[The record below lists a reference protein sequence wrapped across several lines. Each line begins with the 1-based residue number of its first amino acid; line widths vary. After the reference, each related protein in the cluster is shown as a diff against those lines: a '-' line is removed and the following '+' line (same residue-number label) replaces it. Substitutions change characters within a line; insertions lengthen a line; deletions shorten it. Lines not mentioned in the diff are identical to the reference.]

1 MSSTMNSTDGKAQ
14 FTFLFPTIKGIVTTV
29 GGNRVNFLSEA
40 AELGLT
46 EKDSL
51 RLSKV
56 IGLESRCI
64 VQDKYTT
71 TSDLCVKSAQRLIEG
86 LNIDP
91 KSISGLIFVS
101 QTPDYAAPS
110 TAINMQARLGLP
122 VTAMAFDIRLG
133 CSGFVY
139 GLSVAYSLVEAG
151 LDRVLLCVGDVAS
164 RMVPDND
171 HSITPI
177 MGDAGAAILIQRDQS
192 KSFFQ
197 LYSDGA
203 GERALFVPNSGFR
216 SVPEDADLPPLMR
229 MDGAQVFNFTLQRVP
244 AMVDSILSMANLGPD
259 LIDYFILHQPN
270 KYILTNIQKR
280 LGVGDEKFPKNTQSK
295 FGNQNSASIPGTI
308 SGFLSKEF
316 SAKKVK
322 SVFAGFG
329 IGLSWGAC
337 LLETDNIFVPPVFF
351 EGEVNE

>member
-1 MSSTMNSTDGKAQ
+1 MLDIENATDGIAQ
-14 FTFLFPTIKGIVTTV
+14 FTFKFPKIKGIVTTV
-29 GGNRVNFLSEA
+29 GGNKIDFFSEA
-40 AELGLT
+40 AKLGLN
-46 EKDSL
+46 EKEYL
-51 RLSKV
+51 RLSKA
-56 IGLESRCI
+56 IGLESRC
-64 VQDKYTT
+64 VVSHKETT
-71 TSDLCVKSAQRLIEG
+71 TSDLCVKSAQRLLKG
-86 LNIDP
+86 VGADP
-91 KSISGLIFVS
+91 NSIGGLIFVS

-110 TAINMQARLGLP
+110 TAISMQARLGLP
-122 VTAMAFDIRLG
+122 VTSMAFDIRLG

-139 GLSVAYSLVEAG
+139 GLSIAYSLVESG
-151 LDRVLLCVGDVAS
+151 LNRVLLCVGDVAS
-164 RMVPDND
+164 RLVPDND

-177 MGDAGAAILIQRDQS
+177 MGDAGAAILIERDRS
-192 KSFFQ
+192 NSFFQ

-216 SVPEDADLPPLMR
+216 SVPEDVGLPALMR

-244 AMVDSILSMANLGPD
+244 GMIDSILSMANLQPD
-259 LIDYFILHQPN
+259 QIDYFVLHQPN

-280 LGVGDEKFPKNTQSK
+280 LDVGDEKFPKFTQSK

-316 SAKKVK
+316 STKKVT

-337 LLETDNIFVPPVFF
+337 VIETDNVFAPPVFL
-351 EGEVNE
+351 EGEDDE

>member
-1 MSSTMNSTDGKAQ
+1 MPNTMNSIEGKAQ
-14 FTFLFPTIKGIVTTV
+14 FAFQFPRIKGIVTTV
-29 GGNRVNFLSEA
+29 GGNRVDFLSEA
-40 AELGLT
+40 AKLGLT
-46 EKDSL
+46 EKESS
-51 RLSKV
+51 RLVKT
-56 IGLESRCI
+56 IGLESRC
-64 VQDKYTT
+64 VVEDKHTT

-86 LNIDP
+86 LDVDP
-91 KSISGLIFVS
+91 RSISGLIFVS

-110 TAINMQARLGLP
+110 TAISMQARLGLP

-164 RMVPDND
+164 RLVPEND

-177 MGDAGAAILIQRDQS
+177 MGDAGAAILIERDRS
-192 KSFFQ
+192 DSFFQ
-197 LYSDGA
+197 LYSDGT

-216 SVPEDADLPPLMR
+216 SISEDVDFPPLMR

-244 AMVDSILSMANLGPD
+244 AMIDSILSMANLRPD
-259 LIDYFILHQPN
+259 LIDYFVLHQPN

-280 LGVGDEKFPKNTQSK
+280 LGVGDEKLPKTTQSK

-316 SAKKVK
+316 STKKVT

-337 LLETDNIFVPPVFF
+337 LLETDNIFSPPVFL
-351 EGEVNE
+351 EGDVNE